1 MDKLK
6 KYFPKLSPKQIEQF
20 EALRPLYEHWNNQ
33 INVISRKDIDNFYE
47 RHVLHSLAIAHVQ
60 RFNPGADILDIG
72 TGGGFPGIP
81 LAIMFPESNLFLV
94 DSIGKKITVVK
105 EVVKALDIKNVK
117 SKHERAEKIH
127 QQFDFIVS
135 RAVTNMP
142 EFMTWVKGKFK
153 PKSLH
158 AIPNG
163 ILYLKGGDLS
173 EELNPLRNFHK
184 EHLIQDF
191 FKEDFFETKKVVY
204 VKCV

>member
-1 MDKLK
+1 MELIL
-6 KYFPKLSPKQIEQF
+6 KYFPKLSQVQIDQF
-20 EALRPLYEHWNNQ
+20 KALKDIYENWNNQ

-47 RHVLHSLAIAHVQ
+47 RHVLHSLAIAHVM
-60 RFNPGADILDIG
+60 RFNPGAEVLDIG

-81 LAIMFPESNLFLV
+81 LAIMFPESNFLLV
-94 DSIGKKITVVK
+94 DSIGKKITVVN
-105 EVVKALDIKNVK
+105 EVVKALDLKNVEA
-117 SKHERAEKIH
+117 KHERAEKIKK
-127 QQFDFIVS
+127 QFDFIVS

-142 EFMTWVKGKFK
+142 EFMLWVKGKFK

-158 AIPNG
+158 PLPNG
-163 ILYLKGGDLS
+163 ILYLKGGDLT

-184 EHLIQDF
+184 EYIISEF